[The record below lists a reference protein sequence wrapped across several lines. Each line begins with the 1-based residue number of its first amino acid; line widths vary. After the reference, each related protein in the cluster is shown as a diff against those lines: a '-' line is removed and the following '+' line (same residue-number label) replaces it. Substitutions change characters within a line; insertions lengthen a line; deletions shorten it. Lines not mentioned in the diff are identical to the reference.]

1 MVKSSHGRGGD
12 TEPYSYCTPD
22 DTAES
27 LAITRIL
34 EEAFVYHG
42 AGLAEMYVV
51 RIIRDFIS
59 NDISG
64 LLRYDIMRRERLL
77 STGRVRRFRK
87 FIEMKTVVSKKKIL
101 LKQRGTPTGTPDTS
115 ADEGEEDVEM
125 KSIVS
130 KKKILLKQRGSP
142 TGTPDTSAEEGEEDA
157 PGLSPLDELVKGK
170 RGGVVL
176 HDTSKLICC
185 SVCRCVI
192 AESMKLKHS
201 KTKSHKKKMKGRP
214 AWHKVTKECRLCNW
228 STPAGNYEK
237 PYQDHLNGRPHQRMM
252 LWMKCGG
259 ALTVIQ

>member
-1 MVKSSHGRGGD
+1 MVSRSRGRGGD

-22 DTAES
+22 NTAES

-34 EEAFVYHG
+34 EEAFVYYG
-42 AGLAEMYVV
+42 AGFAEMNVL
-51 RIIRDFIS
+51 RIIRDFLS

-64 LLRYDIMRRERLL
+64 LLRYDITRRKRLL
-77 STGRVRRFRK
+77 STGRVRGFRK
-87 FIEMKTVVSKKKIL
+87 FIEKKT
-101 LKQRGTPTGTPDTS
+101 
-115 ADEGEEDVEM
+115 
-125 KSIVS
+125 IVS

-142 TGTPDTSAEEGEEDA
+142 IGTPDTSADEGEEDDT
-157 PGLSPLDELVKGK
+157 GLSPLDELVKGK
-170 RGGVVL
+170 RRGVVL
-176 HDTSKLICC
+176 HDKNKLICC

-192 AESMKLKHS
+192 AVSMKLKHS
-201 KTKSHKKKMKGRP
+201 KSKRHKKKMKGRP

-237 PYQDHLNGRPHQRMM
+237 PYQDHLNGRPHHRMM